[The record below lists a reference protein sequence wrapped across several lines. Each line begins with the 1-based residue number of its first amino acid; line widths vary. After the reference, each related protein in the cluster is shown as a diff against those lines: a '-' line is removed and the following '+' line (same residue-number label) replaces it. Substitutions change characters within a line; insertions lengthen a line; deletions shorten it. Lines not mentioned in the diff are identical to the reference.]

1 MTVGRCGCSP
11 QGYRCAVGEQLVQ
24 DVVASYQAIES
35 VEFPLLAPVER
46 ETIWQQYQQVVE
58 AYLRH
63 CGYLNETGR
72 EQARG

>member
-1 MTVGRCGCSP
+1 LALEVF
-11 QGYRCAVGEQLVQ
+11 
-24 DVVASYQAIES
+24 ASYRLIE
-35 VEFPLLAPVER
+35 EGQFPLLALHER
-46 ETIWQQYQQVVE
+46 ETIWQQYQQAVE

>member
-1 MTVGRCGCSP
+1 MGRCGCSP
-11 QGYRCAVGEQLVQ
+11 QRYRCAVGQRLALEVF
-24 DVVASYQAIES
+24 ASYRLIE
-35 VEFPLLAPVER
+35 EGQFPLLALHER
-46 ETIWQQYQQVVE
+46 ETIWQQYQQAVE